1 MKLKRIKNYF
11 SKSLPKSVNFVIF
24 FILLISLKNDYLN
37 AEYLYEEL
45 EIDTSTKTEDDSSVI
60 PTNPFEIV
68 EMIRRYNS
76 MNDATKPSDAIDDA
90 LKSFNTL
97 EEKEEI

>member
-1 MKLKRIKNYF
+1 LKLKRIKNYLCKNR
-11 SKSLPKSVNFVIF
+11 SKSITFVIF

-37 AEYLYEEL
+37 GEYLFEEL

-60 PTNPFEIV
+60 PTNPFELV
-68 EMIRRYNS
+68 EMIRRHNS

-90 LKSFNTL
+90 LKSFNSL
-97 EEKEEI
+97 EEK

>member
-1 MKLKRIKNYF
+1 LKLKKIKNYF
-11 SKSLPKSVNFVIF
+11 CESRSKSIAFVIF
-24 FILLISLKNDYLN
+24 FILLIALKSDYLN
-37 AEYLYEEL
+37 AEYVFEEL
-45 EIDTSTKTEDDSSVI
+45 EIDTSTKIEDDSSVI

-90 LKSFNTL
+90 LKSFNNL
-97 EEKEEI
+97 EEK